1 MQNNTIYIYNYIL
14 KNCPFV
20 FCFNFFYNLLYFKH
34 WGSIKQLYD
43 LRQRE
48 TQHPLTTKHR
58 EDKAGND
65 GVLCKICKK
74 NWAHSHG
81 SCFFREKI
89 AEVGLIRKG

>member
-1 MQNNTIYIYNYIL
+1 MQNNTIYINIEHL
-14 KNCPFV
+14 S
-20 FCFNFFYNLLYFKH
+20 FCFCVQLLLYFKH
-34 WGSIKQLYD
+34 WGSIKQLYE

-58 EDKAGND
+58 EDKAGNS

-89 AEVGLIRKG
+89 ADVGLIRKG